1 MARHG
6 PVLFLGR
13 ALPDRY
19 CIDYSSPRLP
29 SVVVVLARRV
39 IRLLH
44 RWSISS
50 FFRTPQ
56 GLDEQA
62 LWIVSWDTRIVLSS
76 PCSALSQPDTCCGDH
91 RHCSFSATNS
101 RSGLLGTKRATPRQF
116 VSTRRSISSAPAI
129 PNNFAADR
137 GRRAVQPTGDGPQ
150 RDSPATR
157 PRDISSR
164 SPIVSDRRL
173 RCLSSGAIPPLA
185 CKTPKIEPACLPNER
200 PISLSDWP
208 LFRRAQSSR
217 F

>member
-6 PVLFLGR
+6 PVLYLGR

-91 RHCSFSATNS
+91 WHRSFSATNS
-101 RSGLLGTKRATPRQF
+101 RSGLLMANKQGLGRS
-116 VSTRRSISSAPAI
+116 VRRHAISSAPVA
-129 PNNFAADR
+129 R
-137 GRRAVQPTGDGPQ
+137 YRRRPLFLTTSRLIVDGERFKRPAML
-150 RDSPATR
+150 RSDSPATR
-157 PRDISSR
+157 PGIFPRVRPSSAPAGFDAYPTARCRLWLARPQRSSR
-164 SPIVSDRRL
+164 H
-173 RCLSSGAIPPLA
+173 A
-185 CKTPKIEPACLPNER
+185 CPANGR
-200 PISLSDWP
+200 
-208 LFRRAQSSR
+208 SR
-217 F
+217 